1 MSKRINYI
9 DYMRGIAIILV
20 VMGHLIQF
28 NGFPTSNPVF
38 EFIYSFHMP
47 LFFAISGY
55 ITQRVTSIETIYEY
69 FTYLKKKF
77 LSIILLVAIYQSLF
91 IKKTMGNII
100 LRRSIKNIT
109 IPWLMVSQNA
119 IYHFSILW
127 HLQSDMQ

>member
-47 LFFAISGY
+47 LFLQLAD
-55 ITQRVTSIETIYEY
+55 
-69 FTYLKKKF
+69 
-77 LSIILLVAIYQSLF
+77 ILP
-91 IKKTMGNII
+91 KE
-100 LRRSIKNIT
+100 
-109 IPWLMVSQNA
+109 
-119 IYHFSILW
+119 
-127 HLQSDMQ
+127 LQA

>member
-1 MSKRINYI
+1 MHERIEYV

-55 ITQRVTSIETIYEY
+55 ITQKVTRVETLHQY
-69 FTYLKKKF
+69 FIYLKKKF
-77 LSIILLVAIYQSLF
+77 ITIALPLITWSLLV
-91 IKKTMGNII
+91 
-100 LRRSIKNIT
+100 
-109 IPWLMVSQNA
+109 MVSKNV
-119 IYHFSILW
+119 IRYLGILW
-127 HLQSDMQ
+127 NI